1 MEYFLAIG
9 LTLLAAWSI
18 IRLNGYKVSKTL
30 TDIKYRQSDI
40 HESIRTLI
48 PKKLN
53 NKEKIES
60 QSAKHAANTMIKII
74 VIDNRAY
81 WVKDN
86 VFYSADTDNGDIVS
100 PTAEPVDISTMS
112 KKDIDKMLFILDNLR
127 KGIQNDSGSSGNEWL

>member
-30 TDIKYRQSDI
+30 TNIKYRQSDI
-40 HESIRTLI
+40 HESIRTFV

-74 VIDNRAY
+74 VIDNKAY

-86 VFYSADTDNGDIVS
+86 VFYSADTDNGDIIS

-127 KGIQNDSGSSGNEWL
+127 KGIQNDSGSSGNE

>member
-9 LTLLAAWSI
+9 LTLLSAWSI

-30 TDIKYRQSDI
+30 TNIKYRQSDI
-40 HESIRTLI
+40 NESLRSFI

-74 VIDNRAY
+74 VIDDKAY

-86 VFYSADTDNGDIVS
+86 VFYFADTNNGDIVG
-100 PTAEPVDISTMS
+100 PTAEPVNISTMS

-127 KGIQNDSGSSGNEWL
+127 KGIENDSGSTGNE

>member
-30 TDIKYRQSDI
+30 TSIKYRQSDI

-127 KGIQNDSGSSGNEWL
+127 KGIQNDSGSSGNE

>member
-30 TDIKYRQSDI
+30 TNIKYRQSDI
-40 HESIRTLI
+40 HESIRAFV
-48 PKKLN
+48 PQKLN
-53 NKEKIES
+53 SKEKIES
-60 QSAKHAANTMIKII
+60 QSAKHAASTMIKII

-112 KKDIDKMLFILDNLR
+112 RKDIDKMLFILDNLR
-127 KGIQNDSGSSGNEWL
+127 KGIQNDSGSAGNE

>member
-18 IRLNGYKVSKTL
+18 IRLNGYKISKTL
-30 TDIKYRQSDI
+30 TNIKYSQSDI
-40 HESIRTLI
+40 HESIRKLV
-48 PKKLN
+48 PRKLN

-60 QSAKHAANTMIKII
+60 QSAKHAASTMIKII
-74 VIDNRAY
+74 VIDKKAY

-86 VFYSADTDNGDIVS
+86 VFYSADADSGDIVS
-100 PTAEPVDISTMS
+100 PTAEPVDISAMS

-127 KGIQNDSGSSGNEWL
+127 EGKQDDSGSSGIE

>member
-18 IRLNGYKVSKTL
+18 IRLNGYKVSQTL
-30 TDIKYRQSDI
+30 TSIKYRQSDI

-60 QSAKHAANTMIKII
+60 QSVKHAANTMIKII
-74 VIDNRAY
+74 VIDSKAY

-86 VFYSADTDNGDIVS
+86 VFYSADTDNGDIIS
-100 PTAEPVDISTMS
+100 PTAEPIDISTMS

-127 KGIQNDSGSSGNEWL
+127 KGIQNDSGSSGNE

>member
-40 HESIRTLI
+40 HESIRTFI

-127 KGIQNDSGSSGNEWL
+127 KGIQNDSGSSGNE

>member
-30 TDIKYRQSDI
+30 TNIKYRQSDI

-60 QSAKHAANTMIKII
+60 QSVKHAANTMIKII
-74 VIDNRAY
+74 VIDSKAY

-86 VFYSADTDNGDIVS
+86 VFYSADTDNGDIIS
-100 PTAEPVDISTMS
+100 PTAEPIDISTMS

-127 KGIQNDSGSSGNEWL
+127 KGIQNDSGSSGNE

>member
-30 TDIKYRQSDI
+30 TSIKYRQSDI
-40 HESIRTLI
+40 HESVRTLI

-60 QSAKHAANTMIKII
+60 QSVKHAANTMIKII
-74 VIDNRAY
+74 VIDSKAY

-86 VFYSADTDNGDIVS
+86 VFYSADTDNGDIIS
-100 PTAEPVDISTMS
+100 PTAEPIDISTMS

-127 KGIQNDSGSSGNEWL
+127 KGIQNDSGSSGNE

>member
-30 TDIKYRQSDI
+30 TNIKYRQSDI

-60 QSAKHAANTMIKII
+60 QSEKHAANTMIKII
-74 VIDNRAY
+74 VIDSKAY

-127 KGIQNDSGSSGNEWL
+127 KGIQNDSGSSGNE

>member
-9 LTLLAAWSI
+9 LTLLSAWSI
-18 IRLNGYKVSKTL
+18 IRLSGYKVSKTL
-30 TDIKYRQSDI
+30 TNIKYSQSDI
-40 HESIRTLI
+40 HESIRKFV

-74 VIDNRAY
+74 VIDNKAY

-86 VFYSADTDNGDIVS
+86 IFYFSDTSNGDVVGS
-100 PTAEPVDISTMS
+100 TAEPVPATKIT
-112 KKDIDKMLFILDNLR
+112 KTKP
-127 KGIQNDSGSSGNEWL
+127 E

>member
-30 TDIKYRQSDI
+30 TNIKYRQSDI

-60 QSAKHAANTMIKII
+60 QSVKHAANTMIKII
-74 VIDNRAY
+74 VIDSKAY

-127 KGIQNDSGSSGNEWL
+127 KGIQNDSGSSRNE

>member
-30 TDIKYRQSDI
+30 TNIKYRQSDI
-40 HESIRTLI
+40 HESIRTII

-74 VIDNRAY
+74 VIDSKAY

-86 VFYSADTDNGDIVS
+86 VFYSAETDNGDIIS

-127 KGIQNDSGSSGNEWL
+127 KGIQNDSGSSGNE

>member
-30 TDIKYRQSDI
+30 TNIKYRQSDI

-74 VIDNRAY
+74 VIDSKAY

-86 VFYSADTDNGDIVS
+86 DFYSADTDNGDIVS

-112 KKDIDKMLFILDNLR
+112 KKDIYKMLFILDNLR
-127 KGIQNDSGSSGNEWL
+127 KGIQNDSGSSGNE

>member
-30 TDIKYRQSDI
+30 TSIKYRQSDI

-74 VIDNRAY
+74 VIDSKAY

-127 KGIQNDSGSSGNEWL
+127 KGIQNDSGSSGNE

>member
-30 TDIKYRQSDI
+30 TSIKYRQSDI

-74 VIDNRAY
+74 VIEDKAY

-86 VFYSADTDNGDIVS
+86 IFYFADALGGDIVA
-100 PTAEPVDISTMS
+100 PTAQPVDISTMS
-112 KKDIDKMLFILDNLR
+112 KQDMDKMLFILDNLR
-127 KGIQNDSGSSGNEWL
+127 KGIQNDSGSTGNE

>member
-30 TDIKYRQSDI
+30 TNIKYRQSDI

-74 VIDNRAY
+74 VIDSKAY

-127 KGIQNDSGSSGNEWL
+127 KGIQNDSGSSRNE

>member
-30 TDIKYRQSDI
+30 TNIKYRQSDI

-60 QSAKHAANTMIKII
+60 QSEKLAANTMIKII
-74 VIDNRAY
+74 VIDSKAY

-127 KGIQNDSGSSGNEWL
+127 KGIQNDSGSSGNE

>member
-9 LTLLAAWSI
+9 LTLLSAWSI

-30 TDIKYRQSDI
+30 TSIKYRQSDI
-40 HESIRTLI
+40 HESIRVLI

-74 VIDNRAY
+74 VIDDKAY

-127 KGIQNDSGSSGNEWL
+127 KGIQNDSGSSGNE

>member
-30 TDIKYRQSDI
+30 TSIKYRQSDI
-40 HESIRTLI
+40 HESVRTLI

-60 QSAKHAANTMIKII
+60 QSVKHAANTMIKII
-74 VIDNRAY
+74 VIDSKAY

-86 VFYSADTDNGDIVS
+86 VFYSADTDNGDIIS

-127 KGIQNDSGSSGNEWL
+127 KGIQNDSGSSGNE

>member
-18 IRLNGYKVSKTL
+18 IRLSGYKVLKTL
-30 TDIKYRQSDI
+30 TNIKYSQSDI
-40 HESIRTLI
+40 HESIRKFV

-74 VIDNRAY
+74 VIDNKAY

-86 VFYSADTDNGDIVS
+86 IFYFSDTSNGDVVGS
-100 PTAEPVDISTMS
+100 TAEPVDISTMS
-112 KKDIDKMLFILDNLR
+112 KKDINKMLFILDNLR
-127 KGIQNDSGSSGNEWL
+127 KGIQNDSGSARNE

>member
-9 LTLLAAWSI
+9 LTLLSAWSI
-18 IRLNGYKVSKTL
+18 IRLSGYKVSKTL
-30 TDIKYRQSDI
+30 TNIKYSQSDI
-40 HESIRTLI
+40 HESIRKFV

-74 VIDNRAY
+74 VIDNKAY

-86 VFYSADTDNGDIVS
+86 IFYFSDTSNGDVVGS
-100 PTAEPVDISTMS
+100 TAEPVDISTMS
-112 KKDIDKMLFILDNLR
+112 KKDINKMLFILDNLR
-127 KGIQNDSGSSGNEWL
+127 KGIQNDSGSARNE

>member
-74 VIDNRAY
+74 VIDSKAY

-127 KGIQNDSGSSGNEWL
+127 KGIQNDSGSSGNE

>member
-30 TDIKYRQSDI
+30 TNIKYRQSDI

-74 VIDNRAY
+74 VIDDKAY

-127 KGIQNDSGSSGNEWL
+127 KGIQNDSGSSGNE

>member
-30 TDIKYRQSDI
+30 TNIKYRQSDI

-60 QSAKHAANTMIKII
+60 QSAKHAANTMIKFI
-74 VIDNRAY
+74 VIDSKAY

-86 VFYSADTDNGDIVS
+86 IFYFSDTSNGDVVGS
-100 PTAEPVDISTMS
+100 TAEPVDISTMS
-112 KKDIDKMLFILDNLR
+112 KKDINKMLFILDNLS
-127 KGIQNDSGSSGNEWL
+127 KGIQNDSGSSGNE

>member
-30 TDIKYRQSDI
+30 TNIKYRQSDI

-74 VIDNRAY
+74 VIDSKAY

-100 PTAEPVDISTMS
+100 PTVEPVDISTMS

-127 KGIQNDSGSSGNEWL
+127 KGIQNDSGSSGNE

>member
-30 TDIKYRQSDI
+30 TNIKYRQSDI

-74 VIDNRAY
+74 VIDSKAY

-127 KGIQNDSGSSGNEWL
+127 KGKNDDSSSTGNE

>member
-30 TDIKYRQSDI
+30 TNIKYRQSDI

-74 VIDNRAY
+74 VIDSKAY

-127 KGIQNDSGSSGNEWL
+127 KGIQNDSGGSGNE

>member
-18 IRLNGYKVSKTL
+18 IRLNGYKISKTL
-30 TDIKYRQSDI
+30 KNIKYSQSDI
-40 HESIRTLI
+40 NESVRNLI
-48 PKKLN
+48 PRKLN

-60 QSAKHAANTMIKII
+60 QSAKHAASTMIKII
-74 VIDNRAY
+74 VIDNKAY

-86 VFYSADTDNGDIVS
+86 VFYFADADNGDIVS
-100 PTAEPVDISTMS
+100 PTAEPVDISAMS

-127 KGIQNDSGSSGNEWL
+127 KGNVDDSSGTGNE

>member
-30 TDIKYRQSDI
+30 TSIKYRQSDI

-60 QSAKHAANTMIKII
+60 QSVKHAANTMIKII
-74 VIDNRAY
+74 VIDSKAY

-127 KGIQNDSGSSGNEWL
+127 KGIQNDSGSSGNE

>member
-1 MEYFLAIG
+1 MENFLAVG

-18 IRLNGYKVSKTL
+18 IRLNGYKISKTL
-30 TDIKYRQSDI
+30 KNIKYSQSDI
-40 HESIRTLI
+40 NESVRNLV

-60 QSAKHAANTMIKII
+60 QSAKHAASTMIKII
-74 VIDNRAY
+74 VIDNKAY

-86 VFYSADTDNGDIVS
+86 VFYFADADNGEIVS

-112 KKDIDKMLFILDNLR
+112 KKDIDKMLFILDSLR
-127 KGIQNDSGSSGNEWL
+127 KGNVNDSSSSGNEQL

>member
-30 TDIKYRQSDI
+30 TNIKYRQSDI

-127 KGIQNDSGSSGNEWL
+127 KGIQNDSGSSGNE

>member
-1 MEYFLAIG
+1 MEYLLAIG

-30 TDIKYRQSDI
+30 TNIKYRQSDI
-40 HESIRTLI
+40 HESIRTII

-74 VIDNRAY
+74 VIDSKAY

-86 VFYSADTDNGDIVS
+86 VFYSAETDNGDIIS

-127 KGIQNDSGSSGNEWL
+127 KGIQNDSGSSGNE